1 MRVRFPPALLP
12 LEAHIEPTHISGLTK
27 NKQNLSYKKGC
38 KHKHQANSANTISY
52 IVVGQRIRR
61 RKLYGV
67 HRDANSYEK
76 KRCAHQQTEACAFHS
91 IHHGIVIEEDSQAD
105 NSTSATE
112 YFC

>member
-1 MRVRFPPALLP
+1 MRVGLPPALF
-12 LEAHIEPTHISGLTK
+12 ISPGTVNRCK
-27 NKQNLSYKKGC
+27 NLSYKKGC

-52 IVVGQRIRR
+52 IVVGKRIRR

-91 IHHGIVIEEDSQAD
+91 IKPAIIIEQSSRTY
-105 NSTSATE
+105 NSPI
-112 YFC
+112 